1 MSKPKTKAGRR
12 EEVMIYGYKGIKPE
26 IDESVFVAPSA
37 DVIGRVKI
45 GKNSSVWFNATVRA
59 DEDDVVIGENTNI
72 QDNCCLHQTKG
83 YPLVIGNNVIVG
95 HSVTLHGCRIGDN
108 TLIGMGATVLD
119 DAKIGR
125 CCIVAAGSVVL
136 EHKSFP
142 DFSLI
147 AGVPAKVIKQ
157 LPAETEEK
165 FAHHAESYVRYA
177 GEYMNEMNK

>member
-1 MSKPKTKAGRR
+1 
-12 EEVMIYGYKGIKPE
+12 MILSYKGIKPQ
-26 IDESVFVAPSA
+26 IDESVFIAHSA

-59 DEDDVVIGENTNI
+59 DEDDVIIGENTNI

-83 YPLVIGNNVIVG
+83 YPLVLGNNVIVG

-119 DAKIGR
+119 DAKIGK
-125 CCIVAAGSVVL
+125 CSVVAAGAVVL

-147 AGVPAKVIKQ
+147 AGVPAKVIRQ
-157 LPAETEEK
+157 LPPETEEK
-165 FAHHAESYVRYA
+165 FFHHAESYVKYA
-177 GEYMNEMNK
+177 KEYMTDIKN

>member
-1 MSKPKTKAGRR
+1 
-12 EEVMIYGYKGIKPE
+12 MIYDYRGCRPE
-26 IDESVFVAPSA
+26 TGENVFIAPSA

-45 GKNSSVWFNATVRA
+45 GDNSSVWFNATVRA
-59 DEDDVVIGENTNI
+59 DEDEVVIGRNTNI

-83 YPLVIGNNVIVG
+83 YPLVIGDNVIVG

-119 DAKIGR
+119 DAKIGK

-136 EHKSFP
+136 EHKSYP

-147 AGVPAKVIKQ
+147 AGVPAKVIRQ
-157 LPAETEEK
+157 LPEDTEEK
-165 FAHHAESYVRYA
+165 FRHHAESYVKYA
-177 GEYMNEMNK
+177 REYMDGLTDN